1 MLLMGSGLGL
11 TTAPA
16 TESILSV
23 LPPAKAGVG
32 SAVNDATR
40 EVGGTLGVAIVGS
53 VYTSLYGSHLLR
65 GAAAHLPAA
74 ALHTAKSSVG
84 AGYAVAGHVPA
95 ALHTAVLHGL
105 ASGRLALITVTGR
118 RTGARHTFPVGYSA
132 RGDRVTIPVGWPERK
147 VWWRNLR
154 GGAPVELLLHGQ
166 RRRGHAEV
174 HGSEASPLRVDVQLE
189 PRAG

>member
-1 MLLMGSGLGL
+1 MPRGHAPFAVLNRSGNR
-11 TTAPA
+11 A
-16 TESILSV
+16 I
-23 LPPAKAGVG
+23 
-32 SAVNDATR
+32 
-40 EVGGTLGVAIVGS
+40 TL
-53 VYTSLYGSHLLR
+53 LLR
-65 GAAAHLPAA
+65 SP
-74 ALHTAKSSVG
+74 
-84 AGYAVAGHVPA
+84 
-95 ALHTAVLHGL
+95 LHGL